1 MIFDKTAALEKLCP
15 DANWSVRNDVIE
27 WHDKEKQQPSESEIQ
42 KKIDQLK
49 QEYESLHWKRK
60 RISEY
65 PDLEECIHALL
76 DKGDTLKALQAKRA
90 EIKLKYPKPK

>member
-1 MIFDKTAALEKLCP
+1 MIFDKTSALEKLCP
-15 DANWSVRNDVIE
+15 DAKWVVRNDVIE
-27 WHDKEKQQPSESEIQ
+27 WKDEEKQEPSESEIQ
-42 KKIDQLK
+42 EKINQL
-49 QEYESLHWKRK
+49 QAEYDSLSWERS

-65 PDLEECIHALL
+65 PDLQSCIHALL

>member
-1 MIFDKTAALEKLCP
+1 MTEPGGKKVDMEFARFEDHLYNKYRFDGSTKTNAAARAKAQIKIYEYK
-15 DANWSVRNDVIE
+15 S
-27 WHDKEKQQPSESEIQ
+27 QIQ

-65 PDLEECIHALL
+65 PDLEECIHV
-76 DKGDTLKALQAKRA
+76 Q
-90 EIKLKYPKPK
+90 